1 MSYLCQIDSRK
12 VLGLKQVDPTDR
24 GLKSH
29 CHGNSCDPSI
39 FSLSP
44 TREYLEVG
52 IGKGEKVGDR
62 QDCLFLFQALDLE
75 EQQKEWSALLST
87 AGPQKHRA
95 SLCWRARNRYKIHRV
110 EDLNFE
116 WTNF

>member
-1 MSYLCQIDSRK
+1 MSYLCQVDSQK
-12 VLGLKQVDPTDR
+12 VLGLKQVDPIDR

-29 CHGNSCDPSI
+29 CHGNSGYPSI

-44 TREYLEVG
+44 TREYLEFR

-75 EQQKEWSALLST
+75 E
-87 AGPQKHRA
+87 PQKCGQPSCPMLVLRSTEQVCA
-95 SLCWRARNRYKIHRV
+95 EGRGTGKRYIV
-110 EDLNFE
+110 FE
-116 WTNF
+116 I